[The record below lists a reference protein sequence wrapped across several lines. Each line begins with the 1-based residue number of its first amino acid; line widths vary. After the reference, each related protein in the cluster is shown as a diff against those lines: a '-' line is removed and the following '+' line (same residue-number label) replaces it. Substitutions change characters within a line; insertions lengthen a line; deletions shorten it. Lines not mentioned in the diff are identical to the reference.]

1 MGLGHRPTST
11 RSPIQSRSKRCGNN
25 PPKGPLASGQAHL
38 LEADSE
44 NCLPCI
50 HEVSRAHDP
59 PDLRDIR
66 KYRNPATGRLLW
78 CTQNERVWKQ
88 KAFTIHSPNSTDNV
102 ICVSA
107 WAKERQAAGAKADV
121 KDGQAAVKSVKLRHG
136 PGRAGRRSRRL
147 HLPRQNPP
155 ATTQFC
161 SKRAKKLQQS
171 FPHTKA
177 WRCSSARRSHAV
189 PHRKTA
195 SARGRFRGHVRHRP
209 SAILRAAVFPM
220 GHQAPSISR
229 AMRSLARRSCF
240 REARRVYGSTRTQV
254 GGQKQ

>member
-1 MGLGHRPTST
+1 MGFGHRPTST
-11 RSPIQSRSKRCGNN
+11 GSPIQSRSKRCGNN

-44 NCLPCI
+44 NCLPCV
-50 HEVSRAHDP
+50 HEDWHDP

-155 ATTQFC
+155 CDHAVLQQKSQEITAILSSHKGMEMLVCPTLPRSSTQKDRVC
-161 SKRAKKLQQS
+161 KRALS
-171 FPHTKA
+171 RPCPSPPFCNPA
-177 WRCSSARRSHAV
+177 SSR
-189 PHRKTA
+189 
-195 SARGRFRGHVRHRP
+195 
-209 SAILRAAVFPM
+209 FPM
-220 GHQAPSISR
+220 SHQAPSISR

>member
-44 NCLPCI
+44 NCLPCV
-50 HEVSRAHDP
+50 HEDWHDP

-88 KAFTIHSPNSTDNV
+88 KAFTIHSPNSTDDL

-107 WAKERQAAGAKADV
+107 WAKESQAAGAKADV
-121 KDGQAAVKSVKLRHG
+121 KDGQAAVKSLLVQVQG
-136 PGRAGRRSRRL
+136 AAAA
-147 HLPRQNPP
+147 RQ
-155 ATTQFC
+155 TQNQDEDAL
-161 SKRAKKLQQS
+161 S
-171 FPHTKA
+171 
-177 WRCSSARRSHAV
+177 
-189 PHRKTA
+189 
-195 SARGRFRGHVRHRP
+195 
-209 SAILRAAVFPM
+209 
-220 GHQAPSISR
+220 
-229 AMRSLARRSCF
+229 
-240 REARRVYGSTRTQV
+240 
-254 GGQKQ
+254 